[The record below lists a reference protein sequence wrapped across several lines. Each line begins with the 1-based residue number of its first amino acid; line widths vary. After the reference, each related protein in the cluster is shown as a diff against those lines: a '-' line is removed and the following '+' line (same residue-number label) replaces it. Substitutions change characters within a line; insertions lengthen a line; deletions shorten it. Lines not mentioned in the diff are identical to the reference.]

1 MYGAIAFG
9 LLSLYAGWQSAQ
21 AKKAGSLAQAD
32 EFTQTAYETEITK
45 KWNATQRNQAV
56 YQDKIMT
63 LQQGVDKAGMFGLR
77 GQMTVENMR
86 AEGGAS
92 GAALGVGTTTEKIV
106 NQHIQNSSQQLAIMQ
121 TTEQKL
127 SNIQQNAIA
136 INKMEDYKAKMRIA
150 QLTRAADSI
159 RSGVDSAF
167 FAGMLGAFSNA
178 GSSYLQAGG
187 SFNDDPKAGWYDTW
201 NVG

>member
-21 AKKAGSLAQAD
+21 SKKAGSLGQAD
-32 EFTQTAYETEITK
+32 EYDQTALETQLTRKFNETEYNK
-45 KWNATQRNQAV
+45 KV

-63 LQQGVDKAGMFGLR
+63 MQQGLDKAGMLGLR
-77 GQMTVENMR
+77 GLKTVENMR

-92 GAALGVGTTTEKIV
+92 GAALGAGTTTEVIV
-106 NQHIQNSSQQLAIMQ
+106 NQHIQNSSQQLAVMQ
-121 TTEQKL
+121 GTKEKL
-127 SNIQQNAIA
+127 TNIQQNAIS

-167 FAGMLGAFSNA
+167 FAGMLGAFTNA
-178 GSSYLQAGG
+178 VGSYKMAGG
-187 SFNDDPKAGWYDTW
+187 DFIDDPESGWYDTW
-201 NVG
+201 S

>member
-9 LLSLYAGWQSAQ
+9 LLSLYAGYQSAQ
-21 AKKAGSLAQAD
+21 SKKQGALGQAD
-32 EFTQTAYETEITK
+32 EYDQTALETELTRNFNRGK
-45 KWNATQRNQAV
+45 RNEAT

-63 LQQGVDKAGMFGLR
+63 MQQGLDKAGMFGLQ
-77 GQMTVENMR
+77 GLKTVENMR
-86 AEGGAS
+86 AEGGSS
-92 GAALGVGTTTEKIV
+92 GAALGAGTPNEKII

-121 TTEQKL
+121 STGQKL
-127 SNIQQNAIA
+127 TDIQRSAIA
-136 INKMEDYKAKMRIA
+136 INEMEDYKAEMRVR

-159 RSGVDSAF
+159 RSGVDASF

-187 SFNDDPKAGWYDTW
+187 TFNDDDYEKMK
-201 NVG
+201 V

>member
-21 AKKAGSLAQAD
+21 SKKAGSLGQAD
-32 EFTQTAYETEITK
+32 EIDQVKLETAITRKFNETEYNK
-45 KWNATQRNQAV
+45 KV

-77 GQMTVENMR
+77 GLKTVENMR

-92 GAALGVGTTTEKIV
+92 GAALGAGTTTEVIV

-121 TTEQKL
+121 NTEQKL
-127 SNIQQNAIA
+127 TNIQQNAVA

-150 QLTRAADSI
+150 QLTRASDSI

-167 FAGMLGAFSNA
+167 FAGMLGAFTNA
-178 GSSYLQAGG
+178 GSSYLNAGG
-187 SFNDDPKAGWYDTW
+187 SFNDDPESGWYDTW
-201 NVG
+201 S

>member
-21 AKKAGSLAQAD
+21 SKKAGSLAQAD
-32 EFTQTAYETEITK
+32 EYDLTAYETDLTR
-45 KWNATQRNQAV
+45 KWNATQRNQATH
-56 YQDKIMT
+56 DTKLAT
-63 LQQGVDKAGMFGLR
+63 LQQGVDRAGMFGLR
-77 GQMTVENMR
+77 GQKTVENMR

-92 GAALGVGTTTEKIV
+92 GAALGVGTTTETIV
-106 NQHIQNSSQQLAIMQ
+106 NQHIQNSTQQLAIMQ
-121 TTEQKL
+121 TTGEKIT
-127 SNIQQNAIA
+127 NIQKNAIA

-167 FAGMLGAFSNA
+167 YAGMLGTFSNA
-178 GSSYLQAGG
+178 GSSYLEAGG
-187 SFNDDPKAGWYDTW
+187 DPDPNKGWWDELW
-201 NVG
+201 V